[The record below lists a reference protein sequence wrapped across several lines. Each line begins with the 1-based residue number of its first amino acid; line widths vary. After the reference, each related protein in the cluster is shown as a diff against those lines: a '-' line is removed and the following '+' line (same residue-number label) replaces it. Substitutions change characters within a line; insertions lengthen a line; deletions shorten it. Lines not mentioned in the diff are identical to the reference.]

1 METVFAS
8 DLELEGEL
16 CTLASSMQLLAM
28 CGRPPGGRPEGEGGG
43 GKAGGRRMGKA
54 NYPISE
60 IFLEFYQTQGK
71 PLQCSAVIDVET

>member
-43 GKAGGRRMGKA
+43 GEA
-54 NYPISE
+54 
-60 IFLEFYQTQGK
+60 TQDLHSRSSGQWTEQG
-71 PLQCSAVIDVET
+71 LT

>member
-28 CGRPPGGRPEGEGGG
+28 CGRPPGGRPEGEGEV
-43 GKAGGRRMGKA
+43 GRPRKICTPGHRV
-54 NYPISE
+54 SG
-60 IFLEFYQTQGK
+60 Q
-71 PLQCSAVIDVET
+71 SRV